1 MDSLTDADFDRYG
14 SVILRYALL
23 AVRSTEDLKD
33 NHEEIVSHMA
43 RKSNRR
49 VRPRTDPPRR
59 MVYSIYVWRRV
70 IGR

>member
-1 MDSLTDADFDRYG
+1 MDSLADADFDRYG
-14 SVILRYALL
+14 SVIPRYALL
-23 AVRSTEDLKD
+23 AVSLHRGPEGQSRR
-33 NHEEIVSHMA
+33 IVSHMA
-43 RKSNRR
+43 RRR